1 MMRRL
6 AFACATSLAL
16 VMPLS
21 TGNSHVSGIT
31 FGYTAKALEIVID
44 LGGDDNTSVVVD
56 LGGDD
61 DTSVAVDLPVDE
73 EEADSPVEPVEKVES
88 IPCETARRVVV
99 RAGYRD
105 VRVKSCNGKSFR
117 FMAYRM
123 EHRVEVAVSREGEIL
138 TGRNP

>member
-6 AFACATSLAL
+6 VFACAASLAV

-21 TGNSHVSGIT
+21 IGTSHVSGIE
-31 FGYTAKALEIVID
+31 FGHTAKALEIVID
-44 LGGDDNTSVVVD
+44 LGGDDDTSVAVD

-61 DTSVAVDLPVDE
+61 DTSIAVDLPADE
-73 EEADSPVEPVEKVES
+73 EEEDRPIEPAEKVES
-88 IPCETARRVVV
+88 IPCEKARRVVV

-117 FMAYRM
+117 FMAYRTN
-123 EHRVEVAVSREGEIL
+123 HRVEVAVSRQGQIL
-138 TGRNP
+138 NP